1 MLKLYRGAHA
11 DNMEK
16 GELDSDVTT
25 LVTGSFVPSE
35 TLVPSGEESMGQ
47 TPGPS
52 GERGTEEMP
61 ETAEEELVLPRLR
74 VRFQDDFLSQVI
86 KTTED

>member
-1 MLKLYRGAHA
+1 M
-11 DNMEK
+11 D
-16 GELDSDVTT
+16 
-25 LVTGSFVPSE
+25 
-35 TLVPSGEESMGQ
+35 Q

-74 VRFQDDFLSQVI
+74 VRFQDDFLSRVI